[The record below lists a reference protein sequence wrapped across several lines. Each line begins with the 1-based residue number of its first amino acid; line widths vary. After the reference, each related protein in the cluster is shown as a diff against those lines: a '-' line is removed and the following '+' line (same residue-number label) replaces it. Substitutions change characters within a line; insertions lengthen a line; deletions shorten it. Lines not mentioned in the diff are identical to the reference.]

1 MKSYLQ
7 GLITGAV
14 FVLAI
19 FLLMGQSK
27 FKMKDASRNA
37 LLHIKKNNVQIN
49 SEVGTYQFAQF
60 ANNKIHLLDT
70 RSGYMFSWNTSTNTW
85 NAISKK

>member
-1 MKSYLQ
+1 MKPYLQ

-14 FVLAI
+14 LAFSI
-19 FLLMGQSK
+19 VVLMGQSA
-27 FKMKDASRNA
+27 FKIKDASSKA

-49 SEVGTYQFAQF
+49 SDVGTYQFAEF

-70 RSGYMFSWNTSTNTW
+70 RSGYMFSWNTNTNSW
-85 NAISKK
+85 KAITKK

>member
-70 RSGYMFSWNTSTNTW
+70 RSGYMFSWNTSTNSW